1 MTAWRRAVWPA
12 ALLLAVLLAGCA
24 KPVDISVKGGS
35 ASDTEWR
42 IGIPF

>member
-1 MTAWRRAVWPA
+1 MTAALRAVWPA
-12 ALLLAVLLAGCA
+12 TLLFAVLLAGCA
-24 KPVDISVKGGS
+24 GPANVSVKGGS

>member
-1 MTAWRRAVWPA
+1 MTAVLRGEWPV
-12 ALLLAVLLAGCA
+12 ALLFAVLLAGCA

>member
-1 MTAWRRAVWPA
+1 MTAWRRAFWPA

-24 KPVDISVKGGS
+24 GPANVSVKGGS

-42 IGIPF
+42 VGVPF

>member
-1 MTAWRRAVWPA
+1 MTATLRVGWLM
-12 ALLLAVLLAGCA
+12 ALLFAVLLAGCA